1 MTDAV
6 RCSIVIP
13 VHEKA
18 GLTKQCLDA
27 IFAEPPLVSFEIVVV
42 DDASTDSTQELLA
55 SYGDT
60 ITVVRQ
66 DENAGFATT
75 CNAGARVAR
84 GSMLL
89 FLNNDTIPVAGWLD
103 LLVAFAAERPKAA
116 VVGSKLLFP
125 NETIQHAGVV
135 ICQDGNPRHIYAG
148 FPRDHPAV
156 ERSRRFQAVTAA
168 CALVRRDAFEQAN
181 GFDTT
186 FLNGLEDVD
195 LCLRLG
201 ELGHEVHYCHESVL
215 YHLESVSRGRRSKQ
229 IQAGA
234 RLFRER
240 WGDRVRADDLDYYIA
255 DGLLGVHYR
264 DTYPLLLEVSAQL
277 AVVDDK
283 ARTDER
289 ERLLEANARH
299 RVELLQETVRLTT
312 KIAELELEEEK
323 QEGRETSGRSSDAHE
338 PLGAAEPKGGPG
350 AERATGLEQVL
361 AHVEQIEVEIYELQS
376 ELAALL
382 GGGQRSPDGS
392 DDGGGAFAASDQ
404 LGYRKLVARIRDAVE
419 ASLPEH
425 STVLVVSRGDQELL
439 KLAGMRAQHF
449 PQEPNGT
456 YAGHYPAD
464 SAAAI
469 RHLEELRARG
479 AAYLL
484 LPRTAL
490 WWLDHYTG
498 LREHLDSHYAA
509 VLRDPACCLAYD
521 LTPIGESGGE
531 TV

>member
-13 VHEKA
+13 VHDKA
-18 GLTKQCLDA
+18 GLTKRCLDA
-27 IFAEPPLVSFEIVVV
+27 IFAEPPRVSFEIVVV
-42 DDASTDSTQELLA
+42 DDASTDSTRELLA
-55 SYGDT
+55 SYGDAV
-60 ITVVRQ
+60 TVVRQ
-66 DENAGFATT
+66 DENAGFATS
-75 CNAGARVAR
+75 CNAGAQTAR

-103 LLVAFAAERPKAA
+103 LLVAFAAERPQAA

-156 ERSRRFQAVTAA
+156 EKSRRFQAVTAA

-186 FLNGLEDVD
+186 FRNGLEDVD

-201 ELGHEVHYCHESVL
+201 ELGYEVHYCHESVL

-240 WGDRVRADDLDYYIA
+240 WSGRVRADDLDYYIA
-255 DGLLGVHYR
+255 DGLLGIHYR
-264 DTYPLLLEVSAQL
+264 DTFPLLLEISPEL

-299 RVELLQETVRLTT
+299 LVELLQETVRLTT
-312 KIAELELEEEK
+312 RIAELELRPEDA
-323 QEGRETSGRSSDAHE
+323 GRSSDTHE
-338 PLGAAEPKGGPG
+338 PLGGGEPKDGAGAATGG
-350 AERATGLEQVL
+350 ERASGLEQVL

-376 ELAALL
+376 ELAGLL
-382 GGGQRSPDGS
+382 RGGQGSPDDSAG
-392 DDGGGAFAASDQ
+392 GGGAFAASDQ

-419 ASLPEH
+419 ATLPEH

-439 KLAGMRAQHF
+439 KLAGRRAGHF

-464 SAAAI
+464 SASAI

-479 AAYLL
+479 ASYLL

-490 WWLDHYTG
+490 WWLDHYPG
-498 LREHLDSHYAA
+498 LARHLDSHYAA
-509 VLRDPACCLAYD
+509 VLRDPECCLAYD
-521 LTPIGESGGE
+521 LTPIGGPGGKSG
-531 TV
+531 